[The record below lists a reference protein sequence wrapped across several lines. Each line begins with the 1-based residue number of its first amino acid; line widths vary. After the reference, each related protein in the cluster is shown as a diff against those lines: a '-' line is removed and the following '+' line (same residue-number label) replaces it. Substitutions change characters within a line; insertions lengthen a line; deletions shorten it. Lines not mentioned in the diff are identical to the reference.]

1 MSAGG
6 KITDPSVIKAFLD
19 LVSRCDSLHD
29 FDGKRH
35 ATVNYVKVEN
45 KYIIKLLKDHKELGD
60 DAFNLLKTHLDTTI
74 GPNSKHDL
82 DNILKASCTALVSC
96 KEIGNLP
103 ATVVQRLSKVA
114 RLTRFEPRT
123 LCFYELY
130 SPYFDLDKLTYGM
143 GSLLTSE
150 KIPCYDY
157 QEKKYGYYTE
167 DTEFEINESAEKD
180 FQSGLCATLNLGL
193 TESDGRAATGLYINT
208 DGQSKEDFRNS
219 KRTLLSNQLLKFFG
233 CKKLKLLVDTTV
245 ISLGECGITDTS
257 VDISQICTHA
267 SDWDGAEKSSCEN
280 VNIEVAAL
288 STDDQYER
296 CIFALNALV
305 LGVHDTIVEK
315 ATNEI
320 HTFKNGTLPVDV
332 NKLSSAIEAVAK
344 SPIQY
349 RSTNNAIVTFTATE
363 FLDFKR
369 TGDALQVMSVKRLN
383 DAIKKQQE
391 ASRSDGAN
399 QTEPMQRVEENG
411 IVPMEYQT
419 EPMQGVEENDNM
431 ESDDESASS
440 AVSKMSSTT
449 LAPYE
454 GPQEAQQPFLPS
466 SPNRLKINPPKGY
479 SYGPKSPSSPTSE
492 EGSMSYS
499 TKRPANRK
507 TLHFGEPHIDFHPE
521 GNRSSTDN
529 RPTTGTKRRYPYSGG
544 HYGEGN
550 LVHAFVTVDSLAF
563 LKARLNGV
571 PSIFTF
577 TDFNTRERLMYLYK
591 PEVANIKLYWENTY
605 KDLATKC
612 TECVQ
617 KYNEHIN
624 PDTNYVDFVDM
635 VVGKAITKY
644 FITEESSV
652 AQWSGVLNELEGNM
666 STDEPAQL
674 EQKAARVSFIQE
686 FRKAILNKYNTITID
701 DLFTM
706 FTQGFSTGAGDK
718 LCPANKMMSMFKGLL
733 DAKQTIEM
741 LQEKFDGE
749 TKTKLH
755 NSDKILYFA
764 RNLGTNVLK
773 IVASTLLIEI
783 YNKVCLYLTNL
794 KTGVIPADYK
804 AIVTS
809 LHYNES
815 TVQQDC
821 VKMTCF
827 LERYTELNKLLA
839 DPNIGTI
846 IPLCGIDYAMY
857 STMFG
862 NIASCIG
869 PFLHKNP
876 SNLNGASRDSANSKV
891 GLRHLFVGS
900 TNREQ
905 GRTYKLIATR
915 VLNEMIRPICDMTK
929 SVSKQIINSL
939 YVPNIDE
946 TYRRMDIYNI
956 LMGHLKD
963 FEGIRDLQVG
973 GVNNANLPSAGTSF
987 ASPATSKGVSSI
999 SGNAS
1004 TQNVSM
1010 GAPSQDPM
1018 VNSPPTPTSRGLPPP
1033 FESEFKDPKNMYA
1046 PDELYCAIMD
1056 SIIDKPAYD
1065 VLDDED
1071 KETFY
1076 KIEGNKYVHK
1086 LRRIAY
1092 ERWSQ
1097 LAPIYLMPNTKDP
1110 YETWSKTDPDYLA
1123 ELTDFAMFTNPK
1135 LLLCINTAI
1144 IADKYI
1150 EINTDIGDC
1159 TQVSKGLDEIYVN
1172 NYALKIQD
1180 LLEQQLFV
1188 HDRINEGVTRV
1199 TENVKDTILKIITD
1213 VLGPE
1218 LINMEE
1224 EAMEEDAE
1232 KKAEIKAIIEYYNLV
1247 YNTDYKLP
1255 KDDEV
1260 HSGPPATGGHK
1271 VRWSLEDYHRKYYPP
1286 YAQLYYDTV

>member
-6 KITDPSVIKAFLD
+6 KIIDPSVIKAFLD

-35 ATVNYVKVEN
+35 ATVEYVKVEN

-60 DAFNLLKTHLDTTI
+60 DAFNLLKTHLDATI

-130 SPYFDLDKLTYGM
+130 APYFNLEELTYGM

-157 QEKKYGYYTE
+157 QKQTYGYYTE

-208 DGQSKEDFRNS
+208 NMEQSKKEFQNS

-257 VDISQICTHA
+257 VDISQICTYA

-280 VNIEVAAL
+280 ANIEVAAL

-296 CIFALNALV
+296 CIFALNKLV
-305 LGVHDTIVEK
+305 LGEKVTIVEK

-399 QTEPMQRVEENG
+399 QTEPMQGVEENG
-411 IVPMEYQT
+411 IVTMEHQSV
-419 EPMQGVEENDNM
+419 PMQGVEENGNM
-431 ESDDESASS
+431 ESDDESVSS
-440 AVSKMSSTT
+440 ADSKMSTT
-449 LAPYE
+449 TPAPYE
-454 GPQEAQQPFLPS
+454 EAQQPS
-466 SPNRLKINPPKGY
+466 SPNRLPGIYPPDGF
-479 SYGPKSPSSPTSE
+479 SSGPNSPSSPTSKK
-492 EGSMSYS
+492 GSLSYS
-499 TKRPANRK
+499 TMRQVNRK
-507 TLHFGEPHIDFHPE
+507 PLPLNKATLGSPDQANLQPFPL
-521 GNRSSTDN
+521 
-529 RPTTGTKRRYPYSGG
+529 TKRFRYTGG
-544 HYGEGN
+544 GN
-550 LVHAFVTVDSLAF
+550 DDLVHAFVTVDSLAF

-591 PEVANIKLYWENTY
+591 PEVTNIKKYWEDTFKN
-605 KDLATKC
+605 LEEKC
-612 TECVQ
+612 TACVKNYMTQ
-617 KYNEHIN
+617 ITNE
-624 PDTNYVDFVDM
+624 TNYVNFVDM
-635 VVGKAITKY
+635 VVGKAIKTY
-644 FITEESSV
+644 FVTDGTSV
-652 AQWSGVLNELEGNM
+652 AQWSGVLEELKGNM
-666 STDEPAQL
+666 STDETAQL
-674 EQKAARVSFIQE
+674 QKAARVSFIQE
-686 FRKAILNKYNTITID
+686 FRKAILNKYNTVTID

-706 FTQGFSTGAGDK
+706 FTQGFSDAAADN

-741 LQEKFDGE
+741 LQEKFDDN
-749 TKTKLH
+749 TKRQLH

-764 RNLGTNVLK
+764 RNLGTNVLN

-783 YNKVCLYLTNL
+783 YNKTCLYLTNL
-794 KTGVIPADYK
+794 TTGAIPTDYK
-804 AIVTS
+804 DIEILLANK
-809 LHYNES
+809 YNES

-827 LERYTELNKLLA
+827 LERYNELNKLLA
-839 DPNIGTI
+839 DPGNHTI
-846 IPLCGIDYAMY
+846 TPLCGIDYAMY

-963 FEGIRDLQVG
+963 FEGLRDLQVG
-973 GVNNANLPSAGTSF
+973 GVNGSPY
-987 ASPATSKGVSSI
+987 ASPNASPTTSGIPSTLGSTPNVSRGVS
-999 SGNAS
+999 
-1004 TQNVSM
+1004 M
-1010 GAPSQDPM
+1010 FEPSQEFLDK
-1018 VNSPPTPTSRGLPPP
+1018 NSPPTPTSRGLPPP
-1033 FESEFKDPKNMYA
+1033 FESEFKNPENMYA

-1056 SIIDKPAYD
+1056 SIIDKLAYD
-1065 VLDDED
+1065 VLNDED

-1076 KIEGNKYVHK
+1076 EIEGNKYVHK

-1097 LAPIYLMPNTKDP
+1097 LELSD
-1110 YETWSKTDPDYLA
+1110 TDPDYLA
-1123 ELTDFAMFTNPK
+1123 ELMDFAMFTNPK

-1144 IADKYI
+1144 IADKYT

-1159 TQVSKGLDEIYVN
+1159 KHASKGLDEIYVN
-1172 NYALKIQD
+1172 EYALTIQD
-1180 LLEQQLFV
+1180 LLEQHLFV
-1188 HDRINEGVTRV
+1188 HDRIKNGVTGEINDVEMLR
-1199 TENVKDTILKIITD
+1199 IITD

-1224 EAMEEDAE
+1224 EAK

-1247 YNTDYKLP
+1247 YNKDYKLP
-1255 KDDEV
+1255 KDAQVSVGALSE
-1260 HSGPPATGGHK
+1260 GGYK
-1271 VRWSLEDYHRKYYPP
+1271 SVRWSLEDYHRKYYPP